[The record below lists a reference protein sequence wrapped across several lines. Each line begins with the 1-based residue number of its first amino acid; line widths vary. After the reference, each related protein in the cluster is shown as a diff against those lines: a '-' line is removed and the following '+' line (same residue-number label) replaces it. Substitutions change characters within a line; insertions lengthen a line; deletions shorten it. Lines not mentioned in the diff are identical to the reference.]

1 MKFAS
6 IQEKARFER
15 DLNGVLDTLALII
28 YEHTR
33 GAADKAYVYV
43 MNEPNYRGAM
53 VTFRVGN
60 IVVDPYTLPKASSS
74 YIPDE
79 DTYEFLN
86 QFDHLALRLLDV
98 FPSHDQ
104 PVPFG
109 VQYVYDEDTGDS
121 KVNVIESSIMPE
133 VTGMLGNGWVE
144 LWFAHEYRAG
154 LRTAL
159 EKGAKLAVE
168 MKMPNLLL
176 SSLSSMT
183 RYYLPESD
191 KALIYASESVL
202 EIRVKREGKWERL
215 GDQRGEYPE
224 TKAAYYSA
232 LEDAVREGFRIL
244 RNNFNPTAVD
254 VRLKCGRRAIESDAY
269 WGFGE
274 PSQAAADAWF
284 EEMIQEDVAQQEEV
298 SWYG

>member
-43 MNEPNYRGAM
+43 MNEPNYKGAM

-79 DTYEFLN
+79 DTDEFLRD
-86 QFDHLALRLLDV
+86 FDHLALRLLDV
-98 FPSHDQ
+98 FVQHDQ
-104 PVPFG
+104 QVPYG

-121 KVNVIESSIMPE
+121 KYTVVEASIMPK

-159 EKGAKLAVE
+159 EKGAKLAVD

-183 RYYLPESD
+183 RYYLPETD
-191 KALIYASESVL
+191 QALIYASDDLVGVM
-202 EIRVKREGKWERL
+202 VKREGGWERL
-215 GDQRGEYPE
+215 SDQRGEYPE
-224 TKAAYYSA
+224 TKAAFYSA
-232 LEDAVREGFRIL
+232 LEDAVREGFRIM
-244 RNNFNPTAVD
+244 RQNFNPEATD
-254 VRLKCGRRAIESDAY
+254 MRLKCGRRAIESDAY
-269 WGFGE
+269 WGMGE
-274 PSQAAADAWF
+274 TTEQVMTAWFDEMIAADAA
-284 EEMIQEDVAQQEEV
+284 AQAET

>member
-1 MKFAS
+1 MEFAS

-28 YEHTR
+28 YDHTR

-98 FPSHDQ
+98 FPQHNQ
-104 PVPFG
+104 PTPYG
-109 VQYVYDEDTGDS
+109 VQYIYDEDTGDS

-144 LWFAHEYRAG
+144 LWFAHEYREG

-159 EKGAKLAVE
+159 EKGTKLAVE

-176 SSLSSMT
+176 SSLSAMT
-183 RYYLPESD
+183 RNYLPETD
-191 KALIYASESVL
+191 KALVYASETLL
-202 EIRVKREGKWERL
+202 EIRVKREGRWEVL
-215 GDQRGEYPE
+215 GTQRGEYPE
-224 TKAAYYSA
+224 TKAAFYSA
-232 LEDAVREGFRIL
+232 LEESVREGFRIL
-244 RNNFNPTAVD
+244 RANFNPTATD

-269 WGFGE
+269 WGFE
-274 PSQAAADAWF
+274 QPTRASMDAWF
-284 EEMIQEDVAQQEEV
+284 DEMIAQEAAEQEQV

>member
-1 MKFAS
+1 MEFAS

-28 YEHTR
+28 YDHTR

-98 FPSHDQ
+98 FPDHNQ
-104 PVPFG
+104 PTPFG
-109 VQYVYDEDTGDS
+109 VQYIYDEDTGDS
-121 KVNVIESSIMPE
+121 KVNVIEKSIMPE

-144 LWFAHEYRAG
+144 LWFAHEYREG

-159 EKGAKLAVE
+159 EKGTKLAVE

-176 SSLSSMT
+176 SSLSAMT
-183 RYYLPESD
+183 RNYLPESD
-191 KALIYASESVL
+191 KALVYASESLL
-202 EIRVKREGKWERL
+202 EIRVKREGRWETL
-215 GDQRGEYPE
+215 GTQRGEYPE
-224 TKAAYYSA
+224 TKAAFYSA
-232 LEDAVREGFRIL
+232 LEDSVREGFRIL
-244 RNNFNPTAVD
+244 RQNFNPTATD

-269 WGFGE
+269 WGFEE
-274 PSQAAADAWF
+274 PTREGMNAWF
-284 EEMIQEDVAQQEEV
+284 DEMIAQEAAEQEQV

>member
-1 MKFAS
+1 MEFAS

-28 YEHTR
+28 YDHTR
-33 GAADKAYVYV
+33 GSADKAYVYV

-98 FPSHDQ
+98 FPQHNQ
-104 PVPFG
+104 PTPYG
-109 VQYVYDEDTGDS
+109 VQYIYDEDTGDS

-144 LWFAHEYRAG
+144 LWFAHEYREG

-159 EKGAKLAVE
+159 EKGTKLAVE

-176 SSLSSMT
+176 SSLSAMT
-183 RYYLPESD
+183 RNYLPETD
-191 KALIYASESVL
+191 KALVYASETLL
-202 EIRVKREGKWERL
+202 EIRVKREGRWEVL
-215 GDQRGEYPE
+215 GTQRGEYPE
-224 TKAAYYSA
+224 TKAAFYSA
-232 LEDAVREGFRIL
+232 LEESVREGFRIL
-244 RNNFNPTAVD
+244 RANFNPTATD

-269 WGFGE
+269 WGFE
-274 PSQAAADAWF
+274 QPIRASMDAWF
-284 EEMIQEDVAQQEEV
+284 DEMIQAEAEEQKQV